1 MHLMSR
7 VIVIGGGIVGVTS
20 AWALVNDGHEV
31 TLLEA
36 GQDIAGQTSY
46 ANGGQIAVSDSA
58 PWATPSVPFKVM
70 RWLGRNDAPF
80 RLRPR
85 LDITQWHWLYLFLL
99 NCRGRALSAGTER
112 NLRLAT

>member
-1 MHLMSR
+1 VHLMSR

-70 RWLGRNDAPF
+70 RW
-80 RLRPR
+80 
-85 LDITQWHWLYLFLL
+85 
-99 NCRGRALSAGTER
+99 
-112 NLRLAT
+112 